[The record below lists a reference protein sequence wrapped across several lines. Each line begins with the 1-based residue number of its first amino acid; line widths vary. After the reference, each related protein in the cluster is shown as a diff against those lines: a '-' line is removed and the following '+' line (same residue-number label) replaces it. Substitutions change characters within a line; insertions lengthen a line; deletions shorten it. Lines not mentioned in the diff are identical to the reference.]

1 MGSQE
6 KRQGLEVLHDESG
19 CNTECQQQRRGSD
32 DGSVI
37 MFVVHDPTDQ
47 AQPRGRQAQ
56 LAEWDCWLQRLVRSV
71 FTNCIYLAD
80 FFTKP
85 K

>member
-1 MGSQE
+1 MGSRE

-47 AQPRGRQAQ
+47 TQLRLRQAQ
-56 LAEWDCWLQRLVRSV
+56 V
-71 FTNCIYLAD
+71 AD
-80 FFTKP
+80 NLSKAG
-85 K
+85 